1 MNPNCVIETF
11 IFLKVLCEAPSVS
24 MLNVICGGAF
34 HLPAPTLLALEF
46 AWSGHLIND

>member
-24 MLNVICGGAF
+24 MLNVIWGGGFSSASP
-34 HLPAPTLLALEF
+34 HPAGTGICMEWAL
-46 AWSGHLIND
+46 DQ